1 MNIDTAQMLI
11 IFFCVEK
18 IKIQPFIH
26 NELCFLKDCVCVLSW
41 SVTCKLFV
49 TPWIIAHLA
58 PLFMGSS
65 GQEYWSRL
73 PFPPPG
79 NLPNPGIKPVS
90 PVSSALA
97 GTLFI
102 TEPLGKPSELVVLYK
117 RYYPLLPCSWSLQ
130 MCIDGY
136 ECLSFNFSL
145 ALGFS

>member
-41 SVTCKLFV
+41 SVTCELFV

-90 PVSSALA
+90 LVSPAWP
-97 GTLFI
+97 GRFFI
-102 TEPLGKPSELVVLYK
+102 TSTTWETHILRKVKQL
-117 RYYPLLPCSWSLQ
+117 
-130 MCIDGY
+130 
-136 ECLSFNFSL
+136 
-145 ALGFS
+145 